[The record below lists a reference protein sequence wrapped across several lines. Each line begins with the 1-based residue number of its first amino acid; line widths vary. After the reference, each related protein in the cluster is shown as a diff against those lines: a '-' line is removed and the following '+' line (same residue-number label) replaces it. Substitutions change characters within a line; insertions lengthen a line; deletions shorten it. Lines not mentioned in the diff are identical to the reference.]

1 MSDRAIMHYG
11 LLGLPTVNPTFF
23 NGRIV
28 CDIEHMVMSS
38 VVPT

>member
-1 MSDRAIMHYG
+1 MRYG

-23 NGRIV
+23 NGRAV
-28 CDIEHMVMSS
+28 CDIERMVMFF